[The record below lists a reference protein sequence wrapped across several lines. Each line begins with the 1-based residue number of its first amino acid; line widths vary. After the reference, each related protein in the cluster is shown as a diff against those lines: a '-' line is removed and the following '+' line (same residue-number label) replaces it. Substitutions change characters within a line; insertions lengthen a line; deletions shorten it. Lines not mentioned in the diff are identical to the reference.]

1 MQGVTRNPLA
11 DPGILGV
18 NAGAALCVVLGI
30 YAFGVGSVLGY
41 VWFAFFGAA
50 VAGVVVYAIG
60 SLGREGATPIKLALS
75 GAALAAV
82 LTSIT
87 TSILLVDTAALNT
100 YRFWAVGSLAGPT
113 GDVVR
118 KIWPF
123 VVVGTV
129 MALVTGND
137 EGKRAHTDRL
147 AARSTAPP
155 PRVGVEGTEQGQRRG
170 ARGAQ
175 LAHQIGEGPRIELR
189 DGDVGILVESG
200 ERRLV
205 SARDPQGAIGHD
217 ALDVGEMPDHFLDAP
232 FAARVAVHRGVVGKA
247 VEHGCRLLDLRGA
260 HRDGIEL
267 RDPLDVADEVRR
279 DFIGFGTSD
288 RTGRHAGF
296 PPSSVSAIAFTVLL
310 SPVRMRRW

>member
-1 MQGVTRNPLA
+1 MAKSGATAPTSRGGGDGGAGGGAGSAVGCCNSAAKTNVVSTTSPCLFGQQSTCVTASTPAPTDSACTPPRPT
-11 DPGILGV
+11 
-18 NAGAALCVVLGI
+18 AAPAVRPSFLL
-30 YAFGVGSVLGY
+30 SH
-41 VWFAFFGAA
+41 A
-50 VAGVVVYAIG
+50 VARAQ
-60 SLGREGATPIKLALS
+60 
-75 GAALAAV
+75 
-82 LTSIT
+82 
-87 TSILLVDTAALNT
+87 
-100 YRFWAVGSLAGPT
+100 
-113 GDVVR
+113 DVE
-118 KIWPF
+118 
-123 VVVGTV
+123 V

-175 LAHQIGEGPRIELR
+175 LAHEI
-189 DGDVGILVESG
+189 
-200 ERRLV
+200 
-205 SARDPQGAIGHD
+205 
-217 ALDVGEMPDHFLDAP
+217 GEMPDHFLDAP

-247 VEHGCRLLDLRGA
+247 VEDGCRLLDLRGA

>member
-1 MQGVTRNPLA
+1 MAKSGATAPTSRGGGDGGA
-11 DPGILGV
+11 GGG
-18 NAGAALCVVLGI
+18 AGAAVGCCNSAAKTNVVSTTSPCLVGQQSTCVTASTPAPTDSACTLPRPTAAPAVRPSLLL
-30 YAFGVGSVLGY
+30 SH
-41 VWFAFFGAA
+41 A
-50 VAGVVVYAIG
+50 VARAQ
-60 SLGREGATPIKLALS
+60 
-75 GAALAAV
+75 
-82 LTSIT
+82 
-87 TSILLVDTAALNT
+87 
-100 YRFWAVGSLAGPT
+100 
-113 GDVVR
+113 DVE
-118 KIWPF
+118 
-123 VVVGTV
+123 V
-129 MALVTGND
+129 MTLVTGND

-147 AARSTAPP
+147 AARSTAPT

-205 SARDPQGAIGHD
+205 SARDPQGAISHD

-247 VEHGCRLLDLRGA
+247 VEDGCRLLDLRGA

-279 DFIGFGTSD
+279 DFIGFGPSD